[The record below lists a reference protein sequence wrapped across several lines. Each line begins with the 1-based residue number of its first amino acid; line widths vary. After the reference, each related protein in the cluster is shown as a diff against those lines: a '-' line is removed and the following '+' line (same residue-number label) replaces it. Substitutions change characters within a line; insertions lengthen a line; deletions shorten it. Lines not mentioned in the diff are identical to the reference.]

1 MDDLFWAYFLARVP
15 QFKAKEYGNVIHCSI
30 IEDIDENTP
39 VFQVVPPPEL
49 HLMLGPVNHLY
60 DEMSKVWPGSEAWL
74 KACFVKKEEYHGG
87 VYEGNDCRK
96 LLKKIDSL
104 REICP
109 EKHQGFVRTYSNFN
123 DVVTSCY
130 GTNLHKN
137 FKHNIAKFKREY

>member
-1 MDDLFWAYFLARVP
+1 
-15 QFKAKEYGNVIHCSI
+15 
-30 IEDIDENTP
+30 
-39 VFQVVPPPEL
+39 
-49 HLMLGPVNHLY
+49 MLGPVNHLY

-87 VYEGNDCRK
+87 AFEGNDCRK
-96 LLKKIDSL
+96 LLKNIDSL

-109 EKHQGFVRTYSNFN
+109 EKHQDFVRTYSNFN

-137 FKHNIAKFKREY
+137 FKHNIAKFKREYLKLNISVTPKVHAVFYHVVEFCDWKKMGLGPWSEQTSESLHHEFTKC